1 MEDQNTVREILEMM
15 KTREFTDYKDFK
27 KVDSRRLKN
36 ITGNVNRLLRYIEV
50 RDIMEINYLIRAG
63 TTYVA
68 KALGLKSK
76 KKVRTEP
83 WWKRRIQGDIKILRR
98 DVNILERK
106 ARGQLKNER
115 KYKELDRRYKIARK
129 GLDVVLEELK
139 QRLTAKT
146 AKIKK
151 YDQRIA
157 QYRQNRMFRTD
168 QKKFYQELNGDF
180 WQKGLITDAEESK
193 KFWGDTWNVEKEHK
207 ADAEWFTDIKNERK
221 PVLQNPVVITE

>member
-36 ITGNVNRLLRYIEV
+36 ITGNVNRLLRYIDV
-50 RDIMEINYLIRAG
+50 RNTTETNNDLIGAG
-63 TTYVA
+63 TTYVE
-68 KALGLKSK
+68 KSLGLKSK
-76 KKVRTEP
+76 KKERTEP

-168 QKKFYQELNGDF
+168 
-180 WQKGLITDAEESK
+180 
-193 KFWGDTWNVEKEHK
+193 
-207 ADAEWFTDIKNERK
+207 
-221 PVLQNPVVITE
+221 